1 MKLID
6 THCHL
11 NFNAFKGDFLS
22 VVKMARDLGIDK
34 IIIPGSNIDNSI
46 SAVKMAKDLNEKFGA
61 NFAAAG
67 IGIHPVHAD
76 ELEKFSEIE
85 RLAPDAVAIG
95 ECGFDF
101 YHDKEKKTKNEQ
113 EKLFRRHID
122 LALKFNLPLICHN
135 READEEILEVLES
148 FKKLPK
154 IVFHCFSSDWKF
166 AEVILDKGFYL
177 SFTGNITYGNKTL
190 KKVIERAPLEKIL
203 IETDA
208 PYIVPEPLR
217 SQGIHPVR
225 ENNDTEL
232 VSSTHPQENAESFS
246 NGVKRNEPAHV
257 LEVAKKI
264 AEIKCLNLE
273 KVAEATTQNAKEFFK
288 LG

>member
-1 MKLID
+1 MKLVD

-22 VVKMARDLGIDK
+22 VAENGKNTGVEK
-34 IIIPGSNIDNSI
+34 IIIPGSNIENSI
-46 SAVKMAKDLNEKFGA
+46 SAVEMAKDLNEKFGE

-67 IGIHPVHAD
+67 IGVHPVHVD

-85 RLAPDAVAIG
+85 KLAGDAVAVG

-101 YHDKEKKTKNEQ
+101 YHDKEKKTKVEQ
-113 EKLFRRHID
+113 ENLFRRHID

-135 READEEILEVLES
+135 RAADEEILEVLGGYE
-148 FKKLPK
+148 KLPK
-154 IVFHCFSSDWKF
+154 IVFHCFSSNWKF
-166 AEVILDKGFYL
+166 AEIILEKGFYL

-190 KKVIERAPLEKIL
+190 KRVIERTPLEKIL

-217 SQGIHPVR
+217 SEG
-225 ENNDTEL
+225 
-232 VSSTHPQENAESFS
+232 
-246 NGVKRNEPAHV
+246 GKRNEPAYV
-257 LEVAKKI
+257 VEVAKKI
-264 AEIKCLNLE
+264 AEIKNLDLE
-273 KVAEATTQNAKEFFK
+273 IVAEATTRNAREFFT
-288 LG
+288 LS